1 MYRQCEYKNI
11 YDHNLDRYVDRYIYE
26 PKTGDSLDS
35 SIYYLPPQN
44 NEYISPN
51 YFQNIEQDYEEPEN
65 EYGLIDYE
73 EPKFEESN
81 YEQDYEEPEN
91 EYGLIEQDDEEP
103 ENENDDN
110 LADFC
115 FKEKDLEILR
125 EIKLPKPSEIK
136 NSDRES
142 LYYKVSR
149 LIDFINKKKA
159 AFAKHKKLNDYN
171 YADMIITILKIYR
184 DILNPEENE
193 LVGRYK
199 IGSGGRYGNL
209 VIHLPG
215 LFTDHILEAFKNG
228 VKVMKQPIDRD
239 TIDLLTKRFDRSKN
253 YSELSKQVFRRLN
266 QLSGIPNHRSIKKML
281 IN

>member
-1 MYRQCEYKNI
+1 MYRQCNYREV
-11 YDHNLDRYVDRYIYE
+11 YDPNLCRYVKRHIYE
-26 PKTGDSLDS
+26 PKTGDSLNS

-44 NEYISPN
+44 SPPT
-51 YFQNIEQDYEEPEN
+51 IEQN
-65 EYGLIDYE
+65 
-73 EPKFEESN
+73 
-81 YEQDYEEPEN
+81 N
-91 EYGLIEQDDEEP
+91 EYGLIEPNYEEQNNEYGLIEPNYEQDNEEPNNEYGLIEPNNEQDDEEP
-103 ENENDDN
+103 NNENDDN

-115 FKEKDLEILR
+115 FKEKDLDILIQ
-125 EIKLPKPSEIK
+125 IKLPKPSEIK
-136 NSDRES
+136 DSDIES
-142 LYYKVSR
+142 LYFKVAR

-159 AFAKHKKLNDYN
+159 AFAKHKKENDYN
-171 YADMIITILKIYR
+171 FADMVITILKIYR
-184 DILNPEENE
+184 DILNPEENQSG
-193 LVGRYK
+193 GRYK